1 VNVTCQ
7 ETPTTPLNNNPIVIG
22 DAEGSK
28 IVPLMLGCGDT
39 SCVSEES
46 SCQSESPGCSTT
58 PEALEIDVARLP
70 GLGRWVVSGF
80 YNAFET
86 ALDELPFNQPRRI
99 LVLGGCRQRDLARR
113 LGFMIPLSQ
122 IVVFDPEESRAEEAK
137 AIIKCRFDFR
147 HGELDALPF
156 ADGHFD
162 WVLAHDWA
170 AYINITQSPQAVLA
184 ELARVSR
191 QVLVLSQR
199 RPLLWSL
206 AARLPGVKK
215 AWQAMGFETTSVLPA
230 IHSGVGNTVSQQL
243 SETPWQEHRLV
254 PAWPWDMQ
262 TLVKSSQG

>member
-1 VNVTCQ
+1 MNVTCQ
-7 ETPTTPLNNNPIVIG
+7 ETPTTPLYDTPGVIG
-22 DAEGSK
+22 DAQGTK
-28 IVPLMLGCGDT
+28 TVPLTLGCGEA
-39 SCVSEES
+39 SCGSAET
-46 SCQSESPGCSTT
+46 SCQSEASSCATADP
-58 PEALEIDVARLP
+58 LEIDVVALP
-70 GLGRWVVSGF
+70 GLGRWALAGF
-80 YNAFET
+80 YNALEA

-122 IVVFDPEESRAEEAK
+122 IVVFDPEEARAEEAK

-147 HGELDALPF
+147 HGALDALPF

-170 AYINITQSPQAVLA
+170 AYLNNTQSPQAVLS

-199 RPLLWSL
+199 RRVLWSL
-206 AARLPGVKK
+206 AARLPGVQT
-215 AWQAMGFETTSVLPA
+215 AWQAMGFETTPVIPL
-230 IHSGVGNTVSQQL
+230 IHAGACNAVSQHC
-243 SETPWQEHRLV
+243 SETPWQVHRRV

-262 TLVKSSQG
+262 TLVKS